1 MNMQGMLASAL
12 NKPQAA
18 PQGQP
23 TDQQPMPQ
31 QGEEPAAGGGD
42 ALQRAMAVVHK
53 SLYGAEAAR
62 DVANA
67 MKSADDPA
75 EGLAM
80 TAYEMVAIAD
90 EATNGEI
97 PDEQLIAFASEVL
110 GEVADI
116 ANAAGVPVGGAQI
129 AKAVQLM
136 LVRYV
141 TEQGIDPTQLQQA
154 MAAAPPEQ
162 VGAMLEQG
170 A

>member
-1 MNMQGMLASAL
+1 MQGMLASSM

-23 TDQQPMPQ
+23 AMQGQPAPEDGQQ
-31 QGEEPAAGGGD
+31 AAPGGGD
-42 ALQRAMAVVHK
+42 ALQRAMDVVQK
-53 SLYGAEAAR
+53 ALYGAEAAR
-62 DVANA
+62 DVAKA
-67 MKSADDPA
+67 MKSASDPA

-97 PDEQLIAFASEVL
+97 PDEDLIGFASEVL

-136 LVRYV
+136 LVRFV
-141 TEQGIDPTQLQQA
+141 TEQGIDPSQLQQA
-154 MAAAPPEQ
+154 MAAVPPEQ

>member
-1 MNMQGMLASAL
+1 MQGMLANAI

-23 TDQQPMPQ
+23 PGPQMPAQEGEQPTQ
-31 QGEEPAAGGGD
+31 GGD

-62 DVANA
+62 DVAKA
-67 MKSADDPA
+67 MKAASDPA

-80 TAYEMVAIAD
+80 TAYEMVSIAD

-97 PDEQLIAFASEVL
+97 PDEELIGFASEVL

-136 LVRYV
+136 LIRFV
-141 TEQGIDPTQLQQA
+141 TEQGIDPSQLQQA
-154 MAAAPPEQ
+154 MAAVPPEQ